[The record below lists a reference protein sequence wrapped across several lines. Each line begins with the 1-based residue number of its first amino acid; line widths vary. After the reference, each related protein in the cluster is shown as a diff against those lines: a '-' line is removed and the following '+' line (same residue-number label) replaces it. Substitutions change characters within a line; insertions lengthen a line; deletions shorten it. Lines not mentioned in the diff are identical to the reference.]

1 MRANGS
7 LRIMSTLEPRA
18 DLIPRT
24 SRHANRSALS
34 KEVADTIRSL
44 IMSGELRQGEF
55 IRLDRFAEELSVS
68 VTPVR
73 EGLLMLQG
81 EGFVTLEPR
90 RGFLVAP
97 LSAADVA
104 DIFYV
109 QASLAGELAARA
121 KRNLDDEQL
130 NTLHRLQASLKAAIA
145 LGHIEDEAVTANH
158 EFHRTINLSAE
169 SPKLAWFLALAV
181 RCVPTRFFATIEGWG
196 RASIDDHERI
206 LKAFEEGDSEDA
218 RRTMSEHYRHA
229 GDLLVAHLA
238 WRLNADASAPQY
250 TLSDDA
256 ITHP

>member
-1 MRANGS
+1 
-7 LRIMSTLEPRA
+7 MSTLEP
-18 DLIPRT
+18 LPRT
-24 SRHANRSALS
+24 PSLTARYSHRAALS

-44 IMSGELRQGEF
+44 IMSGGLRQGEF
-55 IRLDRFAEELSVS
+55 IRLDRVAEELSVS

-90 RGFLVAP
+90 RGFVVAP

-121 KRNLDDEQL
+121 KRNLDQEQL
-130 NTLHRLQASLKAAIA
+130 NSLNRLQASLKAAIA
-145 LGHIEDEAVTANH
+145 LGRVEDEAVAANH
-158 EFHRTINLSAE
+158 EFHRTINLAAE

-196 RASIDDHERI
+196 RASIDDHARI
-206 LKAFEEGDSEDA
+206 LQAFEEGDAEDA
-218 RRTMSEHYRHA
+218 RRTIAEHYRHA

-238 WRLNADASAPQY
+238 SRLNVDPSVPRHALADSE
-250 TLSDDA
+250 SV
-256 ITHP
+256 THP

>member
-1 MRANGS
+1 
-7 LRIMSTLEPRA
+7 MSTLEPPSV
-18 DLIPRT
+18 LTPRT
-24 SRHANRSALS
+24 SKYAHRSALS
-34 KEVADTIRSL
+34 KEVADTLRSL

-55 IRLDRFAEELSVS
+55 IRLDRVAEELSVS

-90 RGFLVAP
+90 RGFVVAP

-121 KRNLDDEQL
+121 KRNLDPEQL
-130 NTLHRLQASLKAAIA
+130 GALNRLQASLEAAIA
-145 LGHIEDEAVTANH
+145 LGRIEDDAVTANH
-158 EFHRTINLSAE
+158 EFHRAVNLSAA
-169 SPKLAWFLALAV
+169 SPKLAWFLVLAV

-196 RASIDDHERI
+196 RASIDDHARI
-206 LKAFEEGDSEDA
+206 LKAFEEGDAEDA
-218 RRTMSEHYRHA
+218 RRTMADHYRHA

-238 WRLNADASAPQY
+238 WRLNTDSDGATPQHTLADESV
-250 TLSDDA
+250 
-256 ITHP
+256 THP

>member
-1 MRANGS
+1 
-7 LRIMSTLEPRA
+7 MSTLEPRSA
-18 DLIPRT
+18 PIPRT
-24 SRHANRSALS
+24 TTYAHRSALS

-55 IRLDRFAEELSVS
+55 IRLDRVAEELSVS

-90 RGFLVAP
+90 RGFVVAP

-121 KRNLDDEQL
+121 KRNLDHEQL
-130 NTLHRLQASLKAAIA
+130 NVLNRLQASLQAAIA

-158 EFHRTINLSAE
+158 EFHRTINLLAE

-196 RASIDDHERI
+196 RASIDDHARI
-206 LKAFEEGDSEDA
+206 LKAFEEGDAEAA
-218 RRTMSEHYRHA
+218 RRTMAEHYRHA

-238 WRLNADASAPQY
+238 WRLNTDESTPHHALADESV
-250 TLSDDA
+250 
-256 ITHP
+256 THP

>member
-1 MRANGS
+1 
-7 LRIMSTLEPRA
+7 MSTVGPHSELTPRA
-18 DLIPRT
+18 TSPA
-24 SRHANRSALS
+24 SRHTHRAALS

-55 IRLDRFAEELSVS
+55 IRLDRVAEELSVS

-90 RGFLVAP
+90 RGFVVAP
-97 LSAADVA
+97 LSASDVA

-121 KRNLDDEQL
+121 KRNLTRSQL
-130 NTLHRLQASLKAAIA
+130 EGLNRLQASLKAAFA

-158 EFHRTINLSAE
+158 EFHRMINLSAE

-196 RASIDDHERI
+196 RASIDDHARI
-206 LKAFEEGDSEDA
+206 LQAFEDGDAEDA
-218 RRTMSEHYRHA
+218 RRTMADHYRHA

-238 WRLNADASAPQY
+238 WRLNTDAPPPRHSGVD
-250 TLSDDA
+250 TESV
-256 ITHP
+256 THP